1 MKSRMLRGPAGD
13 VLLAG
18 KIRLCRMCRRHSDV
32 QKEGWYEYGSRMQ
45 HICMGYHGEAGRVPK
60 YSKYGVAC
68 IHDPQCRQ
76 VFGQVSQEQQK
87 CDVTDLG
94 AYRTWS
100 LRGPFLALSV

>member
-45 HICMGYHGEAGRVPK
+45 HICMGYHWCPQNCRVIS
-60 YSKYGVAC
+60 YY
-68 IHDPQCRQ
+68 ILLD
-76 VFGQVSQEQQK
+76 SQN
-87 CDVTDLG
+87 
-94 AYRTWS
+94 A
-100 LRGPFLALSV
+100 

>member
-1 MKSRMLRGPAGD
+1 MAYPPYSIDRGLP
-13 VLLAG
+13 
-18 KIRLCRMCRRHSDV
+18 
-32 QKEGWYEYGSRMQ
+32 
-45 HICMGYHGEAGRVPK
+45 GYHGEAGRVPK

-94 AYRTWS
+94 AYRS
-100 LRGPFLALSV
+100 E